1 MNIIDDFI
9 KLDMDAPQI
18 DERTEKDL
26 AFNRKVK
33 SCYDMYQ
40 WLYKNDILR
49 KEAFLY
55 TENSSMEEL
64 EVSFAIDTENLLPYR
79 KKMETSGVKD
89 ADLACRYI
97 FGEQSEYPYK
107 FLCWQFFLKFF

>member
-18 DERTEKDL
+18 AERTEKDL

-55 TENSSMEEL
+55 TENSSIEEL
-64 EVSFAIDTENLLPYR
+64 EVSFGIDTENLLPYR
-79 KKMETSGVKD
+79 KKMETS
-89 ADLACRYI
+89 
-97 FGEQSEYPYK
+97 E
-107 FLCWQFFLKFF
+107 LKMQILPATISLGIRGTKHLK

>member
-18 DERTEKDL
+18 AERTEKDL

-55 TENSSMEEL
+55 TENSS
-64 EVSFAIDTENLLPYR
+64 IPNQT
-79 KKMETSGVKD
+79 TSGVIREEIVWMNYTHQLSLYD
-89 ADLACRYI
+89 
-97 FGEQSEYPYK
+97 FGI
-107 FLCWQFFLKFF
+107 L

>member
-9 KLDMDAPQI
+9 KLDKDAPQI
-18 DERTEKDL
+18 AERTEKDL
-26 AFNRKVK
+26 AFNRRVK

-55 TENSSMEEL
+55 TGRKWKLPEL
-64 EVSFAIDTENLLPYR
+64 KMQILPAAISLGIRGTKHLQVNIQVQFIYP
-79 KKMETSGVKD
+79 G
-89 ADLACRYI
+89 AC
-97 FGEQSEYPYK
+97 
-107 FLCWQFFLKFF
+107 